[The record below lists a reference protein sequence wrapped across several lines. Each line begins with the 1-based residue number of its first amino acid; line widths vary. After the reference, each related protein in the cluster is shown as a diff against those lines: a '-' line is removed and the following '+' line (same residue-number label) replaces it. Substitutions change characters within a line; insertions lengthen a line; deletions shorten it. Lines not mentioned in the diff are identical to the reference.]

1 MDIEQHLEFEK
12 SDKYFRLMKE
22 NYANKLSGKSEVIT
36 EGKGVKSGFAVG
48 KSLKKQ
54 QGVKGFKEETVVE
67 PPKPEDE
74 MTPPPSDVNAPEGDV
89 TTPASIDVP
98 PVEGGDIPPADDTMI
113 PGETSVPPT
122 DAVSGEVLP
131 ENQELSLKTQQFAQ
145 ATIANSLGD
154 FAQFDPATDVLP
166 SGVLKKEVQDPQ
178 NGNFT
183 ILVFPTEFKAADVV
197 ATAYPEPTGAA
208 MDIAATDAAN
218 PEGAEVATSEVP
230 TAAETPVDTS
240 VPPVEGEPVP
250 EEEPKPEDEALKE
263 VRLDEKR
270 DPTYSG
276 KKDWKAMLNKLLN
289 ESTKKAIIKE
299 EEKKEV
305 SMEDRMKNLQ
315 EKLKNATGEEKEAVQ
330 EAIDALKSR
339 MAKAKTK
346 EVVAK
351 GQEKHKVSAEDK
363 EKVENTEES

>member
-1 MDIEQHLEFEK
+1 MDIEQHLAFEK

-22 NYANKLSGKSEVIT
+22 NYANKLSGKTEVVNESKNYPKQKT
-36 EGKGVKSGFAVG
+36 LGKKVI
-48 KSLKKQ
+48 
-54 QGVKGFKEETVVE
+54 KEEEV

-74 MTPPPSDVNAPEGDV
+74 IAPTPPPTDVTTPEGDV
-89 TTPASIDVP
+89 TTPSSLDVP
-98 PVEGGDIPPADDTMI
+98 PVDGTIPPMDGSEMPPVATDDTM
-113 PGETSVPPT
+113 PPT
-122 DAVSGEVLP
+122 DAVSGKPLDENP
-131 ENQELSLKTQQFAQ
+131 ELKLKTQQFAQ

-154 FAQFDPATDVLP
+154 FAQFAPETDILP

-183 ILVFPTEFKAADVV
+183 ILIFPTEFKAADVV
-197 ATAYPEPTGAA
+197 ATAYPEPTGAE

-218 PEGAEVATSEVP
+218 PEGAEVAPSAIP
-230 TAAETPVDTS
+230 PAAEAPVSTD

-250 EEEPKPEDEALKE
+250 GAPTPEDEELKE

-276 KKDWKAMLNKLLN
+276 KKDWKTMLNKLLN
-289 ESTKKAIIKE
+289 ESTKKAVIKE

-315 EKLKNATGEEKEAVQ
+315 EKLKNATGEEKEAV
-330 EAIDALKSR
+330 EEDIASLKSI

-363 EKVENTEES
+363 EKVEKTEEN